1 MKIFYKLTV
10 LFFLFLFMASCNEE
24 ITLNTNF
31 EPQIFIFGNIT
42 NNANPLKI
50 TIQESVPVENTSKDP
65 NPVHNAKITLFTKNS
80 NNDTSVVTNNFE
92 ENNGEYISMQIIS
105 PIIGDFYW
113 IEVELE
119 DGTLYKSAE
128 EQLKPV
134 VKIDKISKTE
144 NILRVTFKDPE
155 TDRNFYKL
163 EVLSK
168 NGATE
173 MADYEL
179 TNDVLFNG
187 NTNAYIEIGKELSG
201 SEVSATLLNFNYTTY
216 QFYVNITAQE
226 EAQDGEEGGG
236 PFQLFAP
243 PPVHLTGNIIN
254 TTTKRKALGNF
265 GVVSVS
271 TLSINL

>member
-1 MKIFYKLTV
+1 
-10 LFFLFLFMASCNEE
+10 MASCNEE

-216 QFYVNITAQE
+216 QFYVNISAQE

>member
-216 QFYVNITAQE
+216 QFYVNISAQE